1 MVAAIEPKPGV
12 RPPGRPRDPRADAA
26 ILTAVVEL
34 LAEVGF
40 GGLTVDAVAHRAGVG
55 KATIYRRWDGKEQ
68 LVLDALS
75 TEVQLMATP
84 DTGDLATDLLQI
96 YEPMAEPVAQQ
107 SATRLMP
114 ALAAEAAVNPEL
126 ADRLRSFVAM
136 RRGAARDALQR
147 AMSDDQAKSFFCYFA
162 FPFDDRAS
170 HLRTTKERH
179 RQQRKGNR
187 ERTDSQYD
195 AETRLLKS
203 IHLLRLHDALQLQR
217 IQDEQCERV

>member
-1 MVAAIEPKPGV
+1 MAAPVVAKSGV
-12 RPPGRPRDPRADAA
+12 RLPGRPRDPRADAA

-84 DTGDLATDLLQI
+84 DTGDLATDLRQI

-136 RRGAARDALQR
+136 RRGAAKDAIQR
-147 AMSDDQAKSFFCYFA
+147 AIGRGEVDPSTDVDLCIDLLTGSLLYRLFFSGADVGIDVIQQAIA
-162 FPFDDRAS
+162 LV
-170 HLRTTKERH
+170 LR
-179 RQQRKGNR
+179 GI
-187 ERTDSQYD
+187 
-195 AETRLLKS
+195 AP
-203 IHLLRLHDALQLQR
+203 
-217 IQDEQCERV
+217 